1 MSVTSRSGEMHWHA
15 ARGGEA
21 LRKAGGTGV
30 QLAAISRVESSSE
43 GFPSSDDDE
52 DENVSRAAAIIL
64 VITHAGREGR
74 KRGGGRC

>member
-1 MSVTSRSGEMHWHA
+1 MHWHA

-43 GFPSSDDDE
+43 GFQSSDDDE
-52 DENVSRAAAIIL
+52 DENVSRAAAII
-64 VITHAGREGR
+64 THAGREGR